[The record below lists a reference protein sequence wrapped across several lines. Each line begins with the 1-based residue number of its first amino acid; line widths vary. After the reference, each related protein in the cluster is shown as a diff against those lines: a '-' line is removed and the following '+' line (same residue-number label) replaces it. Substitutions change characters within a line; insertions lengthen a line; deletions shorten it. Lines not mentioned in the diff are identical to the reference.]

1 MMILNS
7 PILESEKFASWKSTI
22 GRVAFMNCDPLFL
35 QLSKDWNVLPAPPSW
50 LTGHLLRKD
59 CIIAPIPA
67 ADYAKNS
74 HELILLPDLGICS
87 KGEVGSVL
95 LFGTKPLEKMESIA
109 LPSDSSS
116 SVALM
121 KYILEQKHLKPKL
134 TVMGPDVDKMLEFAD
149 GALIIGDRALDASRL
164 HPEKVKLD
172 LGMEWQRITGNP
184 MVFGVFAARKD
195 TPHENIE
202 RAYLSL
208 LEQLVEFESNATR
221 RELIVKLSSESSG
234 LSNSRLDQYFSE
246 VFNRLDEQ
254 HIVGLNRFLKDACG
268 LEKGAEFIKF

>member
-7 PILESEKFASWKSTI
+7 PIHELEKFASWKSTI

-74 HELILLPDLGICS
+74 DELILLPDLGICS

-95 LFGTKPLEKMESIA
+95 LFGSKPLEKMKSIA

-121 KYILEQKHLKPKL
+121 KFILEQKHLKPEL
-134 TVMGPDVDKMLEFAD
+134 TIMGPDVDKMLEFAD

-164 HPEKVKLD
+164 HPDKVILD

-195 TPHENIE
+195 TPFENIK

-208 LEQLVEFESNATR
+208 LEQLVEFESNAAR

>member
-1 MMILNS
+1 MIVKS
-7 PILESEKFASWKSTI
+7 PVNESDKFASWKSTI

-35 QLSKDWNVLPAPPSW
+35 QLGNDWNVLPAPPSW

-74 HELILLPDLGICS
+74 GDLILLPDLGICS

-95 LFGTKPLEKMESIA
+95 LFGTKSIEEMKSIA

-121 KYILEQKHLKPKL
+121 KFILKQKDLQPNL
-134 TVMGPDVDKMLEFAD
+134 TVMGPDIDKMLEVSD
-149 GALIIGDRALDASRL
+149 GALIIGDRALGASRM
-164 HPEKVKLD
+164 HPDKVVLD
-172 LGMEWQRITGNP
+172 LGMEWQKITGKP

-195 TPHENIE
+195 TPLESIE
-202 RAYLSL
+202 QAYVSL
-208 LEQLVEFESNATR
+208 LEQLVKFESSPNR
-221 RELIVKLSSESSG
+221 RELIVKLSSQNSG
-234 LSNSRLDQYFSE
+234 LSKSRLDQYFGE

-268 LEKGAEFIKF
+268 LTQGAEFIKF

>member
-1 MMILNS
+1 MILNS
-7 PILESEKFASWKSTI
+7 PTLDSEKFASWKSTI

-95 LFGTKPLEKMESIA
+95 LFGNKPLEKMESIA

-121 KYILEQKHLKPKL
+121 RYILKQKHLKPKL

-208 LEQLVEFESNATR
+208 LEQLVEFESNTAR
-221 RELIVKLSSESSG
+221 RELIVKLSSKSSG

-254 HIVGLNRFLKDACG
+254 HIIGLNRFLKDACG
-268 LEKGAEFIKF
+268 LKKGAEFIKF

>member
-1 MMILNS
+1 MILNS
-7 PILESEKFASWKSTI
+7 PTLDSEKFASWKSTI

-95 LFGTKPLEKMESIA
+95 LFGNKPLEKMESIA

-121 KYILEQKHLKPKL
+121 KYILKQKHLKPKL

-195 TPHENIE
+195 TPHEYIE

-208 LEQLVEFESNATR
+208 LEQLVEFESNTAR
-221 RELIVKLSSESSG
+221 RELIVKLSSKSSG

-254 HIVGLNRFLKDACG
+254 HIIGLNRFLKDACG
-268 LEKGAEFIKF
+268 LKKGAEFIKF

>member
-208 LEQLVEFESNATR
+208 LQQLVEFESNATR

-234 LSNSRLDQYFSE
+234 LSSSRLDQYFSE

-268 LEKGAEFIKF
+268 LAKGAEFIKF

>member
-1 MMILNS
+1 MIVNS
-7 PILESEKFASWKSTI
+7 PVNEHEKFSSWKSTI

-74 HELILLPDLGICS
+74 EDLVLLPNLGICS

-95 LFGTKPLEKMESIA
+95 LFGSKPIEEMEHIA

-121 KYILEQKHLKPKL
+121 KFILK
-134 TVMGPDVDKMLEFAD
+134 T
-149 GALIIGDRALDASRL
+149 
-164 HPEKVKLD
+164 
-172 LGMEWQRITGNP
+172 
-184 MVFGVFAARKD
+184 
-195 TPHENIE
+195 
-202 RAYLSL
+202 
-208 LEQLVEFESNATR
+208 
-221 RELIVKLSSESSG
+221 
-234 LSNSRLDQYFSE
+234 
-246 VFNRLDEQ
+246 
-254 HIVGLNRFLKDACG
+254 FL
-268 LEKGAEFIKF
+268 